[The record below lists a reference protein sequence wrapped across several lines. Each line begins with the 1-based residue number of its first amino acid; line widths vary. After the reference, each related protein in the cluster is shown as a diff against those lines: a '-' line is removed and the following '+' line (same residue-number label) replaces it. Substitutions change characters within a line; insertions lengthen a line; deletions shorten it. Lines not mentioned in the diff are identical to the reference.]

1 MNDPVKTYIEAKI
14 KECEYSL
21 EKEYQA
27 CPDLVN
33 IASLEGRL
41 VTLIEVLHVLDNK
54 NAPEVATSKGKVT
67 KK

>member
-33 IASLEGRL
+33 IASLESRL
-41 VTLIEVLHVLDNK
+41 ETLTEVLHVLENE
-54 NAPEVATSKGKVT
+54 NAPEAATSKGKA